1 MPVTTLEGR
10 HSNAVGEGCLT
21 SPTAWAQR
29 WASSRQC
36 ESVELTEA
44 RSQAPAF
51 LPESSAT
58 TTALEPQPADIGW
71 PDMTTGNRVRQ
82 LFSPSLRYTIRHGNG
97 AWPL

>member
-44 RSQAPAF
+44 RSQASRIPARIQRDDNR
-51 LPESSAT
+51 SGASAGGHRL
-58 TTALEPQPADIGW
+58 A
-71 PDMTTGNRVRQ
+71 
-82 LFSPSLRYTIRHGNG
+82 
-97 AWPL
+97 